1 MVKGGTNFRKQSTQR
16 RKKRRCPS
24 RRPQED
30 VCDPAV
36 VADIL
41 VESYVDDGEL
51 PGPSHT
57 VNISPEVISVSEKKL
72 SGTSEKISEGTN
84 INKNNSECPTGN
96 RFVDMDILSGVF
108 SIVAC
113 PECGNKLKLLETKKQ
128 GLSFQLQILCEHGC
142 EWSHSFWTSKKKKKV
157 RNFDV
162 NRRMYYAMRRIGN
175 GYQGLKRFLNL
186 MNHPHPMTETNY
198 GKITNCFN
206 KAVKVVAETIMQDA
220 CIEIRGES
228 PEVVDTGVTNDGTWQ
243 KRGFTSYNGAVIS
256 ISILT
261 GKILDAE
268 AMSRFCQRCLYIET
282 LKTTDPNLYE
292 RYLNDHDCQINHQG
306 SAPKMEVTGVERI
319 FGRSIEKN
327 RLRYTEY
334 YGDGDT
340 KAFSAVESI
349 YGNEVKVVK
358 QECIGHIQKR
368 VGSRL
373 RKLKKNVSG
382 LGKLGLTDSVI
393 DKLQNYYGMAVRSN
407 VGDLAGMKKAIY
419 AAWCHVSSS
428 EKSNFH
434 VHCPVGPDSWCMF
447 QTDIANGT
455 SLHKHGK
462 GLPPTVIKQVKAV
475 FDDLSTDNLLSKC
488 LHGKTQNQ
496 NEAFNGTIWN
506 RIPKTRFVKFK
517 VFELALFDAVAHFN
531 IGILAT
537 LLIFDKMGLERGY
550 YTTKGCLDDNKT
562 RIENAKKKS
571 MESVQI
577 RRRILRGA
585 RKNMSDKTKKQ
596 EGSVYGAGKF

>member
-1 MVKGGTNFRKQSTQR
+1 M
-16 RKKRRCPS
+16 
-24 RRPQED
+24 
-30 VCDPAV
+30 
-36 VADIL
+36 
-41 VESYVDDGEL
+41 
-51 PGPSHT
+51 
-57 VNISPEVISVSEKKL
+57 
-72 SGTSEKISEGTN
+72 
-84 INKNNSECPTGN
+84 
-96 RFVDMDILSGVF
+96 
-108 SIVAC
+108 
-113 PECGNKLKLLETKKQ
+113 
-128 GLSFQLQILCEHGC
+128 
-142 EWSHSFWTSKKKKKV
+142 
-157 RNFDV
+157 
-162 NRRMYYAMRRIGN
+162 
-175 GYQGLKRFLNL
+175 
-186 MNHPHPMTETNY
+186 
-198 GKITNCFN
+198 
-206 KAVKVVAETIMQDA
+206 
-220 CIEIRGES
+220 
-228 PEVVDTGVTNDGTWQ
+228 
-243 KRGFTSYNGAVIS
+243 
-256 ISILT
+256 
-261 GKILDAE
+261 
-268 AMSRFCQRCLYIET
+268 
-282 LKTTDPNLYE
+282 
-292 RYLNDHDCQINHQG
+292 
-306 SAPKMEVTGVERI
+306 
-319 FGRSIEKN
+319 
-327 RLRYTEY
+327 
-334 YGDGDT
+334 
-340 KAFSAVESI
+340 
-349 YGNEVKVVK
+349 
-358 QECIGHIQKR
+358 
-368 VGSRL
+368 
-373 RKLKKNVSG
+373 
-382 LGKLGLTDSVI
+382 
-393 DKLQNYYGMAVRSN
+393 QNYYGMAVRSN

-531 IGILAT
+531 IGNLAT
-537 LLIFDKMGLERGY
+537 LLIFDKVGLERGY